1 MKHILLSLTLV
12 FAFPLFAQDARDT
25 AIQGVISG
33 QFDAFIAE
41 DVEEAWS
48 YASPTIQGM
57 FRTPQNF
64 GMMVENGYPMVWRP
78 TDTQFMEL
86 RDEGGSLWQRVQV
99 GDSSGVYH
107 LLDYKMVQIAGEW
120 RIDAVMYLEQVGVGV

>member
-1 MKHILLSLTLV
+1 
-12 FAFPLFAQDARDT
+12 
-25 AIQGVISG
+25 
-33 QFDAFIAE
+33 
-41 DVEEAWS
+41 
-48 YASPTIQGM
+48 
-57 FRTPQNF
+57 
-64 GMMVENGYPMVWRP
+64 MVWRP